1 MNILICDDHVLFCE
15 GLRELILKEISNV
28 SVYIVNTLDE
38 IITVLEKQE
47 IHVFICDIN
56 FKQDNGIEWMQKYR
70 HLILDKRVI
79 ILTGQ
84 YDDYTL
90 RQASK
95 TPLDYFLRKEV
106 MKEELIAAIL
116 GELEPTSLNGI
127 KVHTQE
133 KQVRLSKQEKTI
145 VRLIAEGLMSK
156 EIADRLFVSKS
167 TVDTHR
173 RNINRKLGVNGTA
186 ELLKKVYDGSIEV

>member
-1 MNILICDDHVLFCE
+1 VNILICDDHVLFCE
-15 GLRELILKEISNV
+15 GLRELILKEISKAQVFITNA
-28 SVYIVNTLDE
+28 LDE
-38 IITVLEKQE
+38 IAPILEKEDIQ
-47 IHVFICDIN
+47 VFICDIN
-56 FKQDNGIEWMQKYR
+56 FKLANGIEWMLR
-70 HLILDKRVI
+70 HNHLISDKRVI

-84 YDDYTL
+84 YDDYTM

-95 TPLDYFLRKEV
+95 TSMDYFLRKEV

-116 GELEPTSLNGI
+116 GELEPTSFFGI
-127 KVHTQE
+127 KLQAQE
-133 KQVRLSKQEKTI
+133 KQIRLSKQEKTI
-145 VRLIAEGLMSK
+145 VRLITEGLMSK
-156 EIADRLFVSKS
+156 EIADRLFISKS